1 MAPTTNASSSPFRR
15 WRSLLIASAVV
26 VVAAAGCSVPSN
38 TPSGYDGAV
47 RANFIEGCTGDI
59 PETGGTTT
67 TLAAA
72 DYCECAYEVFEDLVP
87 YNDDARNDSAFAGYP
102 ADAPTFTKFN
112 DELSKADDPASVWA
126 TLPESVRQELD
137 RCPLGS
143 GPLAPTTVAPTPAPD
158 GGPDQTT
165 TTASP

>member
-1 MAPTTNASSSPFRR
+1 MSPTTNPTVSPSRR

-26 VVAAAGCSVPSN
+26 LLAAAGCSVPSN
-38 TPSGYDGAV
+38 TPSGYDDAV
-47 RANFIEGCTGDI
+47 RANFVEGCTGDI

-87 YNDDARNDSAFAGYP
+87 YNDDARDDSAYAGYP

-143 GPLAPTTVAPTPAPD
+143 GPVAPTTVAPTTAPD
-158 GGPDQTT
+158 AADQTT
-165 TTASP
+165 TSTP

>member
-1 MAPTTNASSSPFRR
+1 MM
-15 WRSLLIASAVV
+15 ASAAAVLL
-26 VVAAAGCSVPSN
+26 AAAGCSVPSN
-38 TPSGYDGAV
+38 TPSAYDDAV
-47 RANFIEGCTGDI
+47 KASFIEGCTGDI

-72 DYCECAYEVFEDLVP
+72 DFCGCAYEVFADLVP
-87 YNDDARNDSAFAGYP
+87 YNDDARTDSVYSGYP

-112 DELSKADDPASVWA
+112 DELNKSDDPGAVWA

-143 GPLAPTTVAPTPAPD
+143 GPLAPTTTAGPA
-158 GGPDQTT
+158 TT
-165 TTASP
+165 TTAAP